1 MLHTCW
7 LLCTKG
13 HLLSSQKISKVTKE
27 KLFPVVLQYAFF
39 CSHSWSKR
47 TLCGWCVRV
56 FVSIFISVCKPAR
69 KKIPNAHSLDDLDVH
84 VYHCLSR
91 KRQTKEGPS
100 SKAIINLLSVQIWAA
115 KTSHIS
121 AFSCCGT
128 ACTVLIRTAFHSP
141 IASSMLNC
149 KTLEKNWLRNGAL
162 NFHPLTSYQNIFVP
176 LEHVGTILM
185 LIIFERNI
193 RNHESVVTCCNHGYS
208 KS

>member
-128 ACTVLIRTAFHSP
+128 ACSLDPDGIPQPNCILDAQLQNLGKKLTAKWSTELPSTDVVSKH
-141 IASSMLNC
+141 LC
-149 KTLEKNWLRNGAL
+149 T
-162 NFHPLTSYQNIFVP
+162 
-176 LEHVGTILM
+176 VGTCW
-185 LIIFERNI
+185 
-193 RNHESVVTCCNHGYS
+193 NHPHAHHLRTKHTKSWVCCNML
-208 KS
+208 